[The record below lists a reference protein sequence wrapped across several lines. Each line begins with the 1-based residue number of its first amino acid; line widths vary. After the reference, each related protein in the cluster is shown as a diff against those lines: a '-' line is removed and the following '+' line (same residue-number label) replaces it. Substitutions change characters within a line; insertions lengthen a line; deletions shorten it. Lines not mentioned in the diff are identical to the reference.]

1 MAIVETLTVADLE
14 SSLIAVL
21 ERVRRG
27 ERFQIERDGKVI
39 ADLIPR
45 PENAGITLREFLARY
60 GDLPRPD
67 PEFADDL
74 EAIQAEQSM
83 MQEPPEWPG

>member
-14 SSLIAVL
+14 SSLVEVL
-21 ERVRRG
+21 ERVHRG

-45 PENAGITLREFLARY
+45 PGIAGISLREFLAGY

-67 PEFADDL
+67 SEFADDL
-74 EAIQAEQSM
+74 EAIQVEQPM
-83 MQEPPEWPG
+83 MQEPPEWPD